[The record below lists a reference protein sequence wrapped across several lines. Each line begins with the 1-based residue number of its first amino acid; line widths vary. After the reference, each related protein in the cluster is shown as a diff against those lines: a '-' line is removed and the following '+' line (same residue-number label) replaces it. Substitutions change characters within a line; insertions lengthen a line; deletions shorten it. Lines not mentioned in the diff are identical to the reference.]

1 MTKQLLQYT
10 EQTKEWLDN
19 TDLKE
24 ANILKQ
30 SQSAL
35 KGKPINHKE
44 EQPAVQEK
52 LVPDRLTKTVISKRD
67 ESMERIPRDITV
79 QAIREFAENAGVT
92 IPLKTEEDIEILSA
106 FFGDMEDSLS
116 NAFVNGKEVD
126 EPLFDKIVSAHN
138 DLNLPDEE
146 DFIDIIKLNKRLLK

>member
-1 MTKQLLQYT
+1 M
-10 EQTKEWLDN
+10 
-19 TDLKE
+19 
-24 ANILKQ
+24 
-30 SQSAL
+30 
-35 KGKPINHKE
+35 
-44 EQPAVQEK
+44 QEK